1 MVRGGRRESDG
12 HEHHAE
18 PDEPVAMVPRNV
30 VRSWRVAYVE
40 DEADAQDRPV
50 SRLRGASVTTP
61 VDPVE
66 ALAKGLS
73 DLRLRRV
80 CDCGQAGSSLH
91 RGYCNSFALARA
103 ALAHARGLVPEV
115 EELAQIISGCDPD
128 KWPAFINHYDA
139 WSESYR
145 RTARRV
151 RADTLRRLGGGGA

>member
-66 ALAKGLS
+66 ALAKVLFAT
-73 DLRLRRV
+73 RQRV
-80 CDCGQAGSSLH
+80 EYPGEESRGDDWKDGQDGNTA
-91 RGYCNSFALARA
+91 RAQARA

-115 EELAQIISGCDPD
+115 EELAQVMSGCDPD
-128 KWPAFINHYDA
+128 KWPAFIN
-139 WSESYR
+139 R
-145 RTARRV
+145 
-151 RADTLRRLGGGGA
+151 

>member
-66 ALAKGLS
+66 ALAKVLS
-73 DLRLRRV
+73 DLRLSRV

-103 ALAHARGLVPEV
+103 ALAHARGLVPGERHEGV
-115 EELAQIISGCDPD
+115 RRASHGQWPTPD
-128 KWPAFINHYDA
+128 DVDRIMHDIGWNAC
-139 WSESYR
+139 
-145 RTARRV
+145 
-151 RADTLRRLGGGGA
+151 RAETLRRLGGDA